1 MKFIGKFSYH
11 AHGVS
16 GDIYSIDGVD
26 NQLHIRRFKYDGTGQ
41 NTYFMAGTEASEPNS
56 DGFILEH
63 PFKGKYTA
71 ISSFRLLSMYHISL
85 RVLTT
90 SLWDSSSQICVLESR
105 IAQGIQIWVQN
116 NQLPALPSIILLAPA
131 IDSFEPIFG
140 FLVQFC
146 FQKQR
151 SGTWKPKGIFSAPSG
166 CSDI

>member
-71 ISSFRLLSMYHISL
+71 M
-85 RVLTT
+85 
-90 SLWDSSSQICVLESR
+90 SSSRLCCRKSYEPYHLEEGEVVTR
-105 IAQGIQIWVQN
+105 F
-116 NQLPALPSIILLAPA
+116 P
-131 IDSFEPIFG
+131 
-140 FLVQFC
+140 
-146 FQKQR
+146 
-151 SGTWKPKGIFSAPSG
+151 
-166 CSDI
+166 

>member
-63 PFKGKYTA
+63 PFKGRYTYLLSNPA
-71 ISSFRLLSMYHISL
+71 MSSFGPLSMYYMSL
-85 RVLTT
+85 HPESAENIPLR
-90 SLWDSSSQICVLESR
+90 SQVSDL
-105 IAQGIQIWVQN
+105 
-116 NQLPALPSIILLAPA
+116 
-131 IDSFEPIFG
+131 
-140 FLVQFC
+140 C
-146 FQKQR
+146 F
-151 SGTWKPKGIFSAPSG
+151 
-166 CSDI
+166 